1 MEEQEAAVEHLRD
14 FMRSSYLTGN
24 QVARRIGV
32 RDTTIYSWL
41 QGKST
46 PRSATA
52 ARITAF
58 LDSLPA
64 ERAGIMPT
72 GYEYREYKNWR
83 GIPKPEAL
91 SVLQAGE
98 RGDTTGPNRVSRS
111 LSELRSDG
119 VEKGGL

>member
-1 MEEQEAAVEHLRD
+1 MRYKNNSVYDPEAAVERLRESL
-14 FMRSSYLTGN
+14 RLNSLTGN

-41 QGKST
+41 DGKGN

-58 LDSLPA
+58 LDSLLA

-72 GYEYREYKNWR
+72 GYEYREYKNW
-83 GIPKPEAL
+83 
-91 SVLQAGE
+91 
-98 RGDTTGPNRVSRS
+98 
-111 LSELRSDG
+111 
-119 VEKGGL
+119 

>member
-24 QVARRIGV
+24 QAAQRIGV

-52 ARITAF
+52 ARIIAF

-64 ERAGIMPT
+64 ERAGLMPT
-72 GYEYREYKNWR
+72 GYEHRK
-83 GIPKPEAL
+83 
-91 SVLQAGE
+91 
-98 RGDTTGPNRVSRS
+98 
-111 LSELRSDG
+111 
-119 VEKGGL
+119 

>member
-1 MEEQEAAVEHLRD
+1 MRYKNNSIYEAEAAVQRLRK
-14 FMRSSYLTGN
+14 FLRLNYLTGN

-52 ARITAF
+52 ARIIAF

-64 ERAGIMPT
+64 ERAGLMPT
-72 GYEYREYKNWR
+72 GYEHRK
-83 GIPKPEAL
+83 
-91 SVLQAGE
+91 
-98 RGDTTGPNRVSRS
+98 
-111 LSELRSDG
+111 
-119 VEKGGL
+119 